1 MLPSACERYS
11 VTELEFGLMINIHA
25 IKYLLRG
32 VEFDAFVDHIWTSKD
47 EPCTDRMRKMLF
59 KLSDYVF
66 NVKYMKGSNLVLADC
81 LSRAPRSNDTEFD
94 VVQPVSFSVS
104 VQTDEE
110 NAHDKELVMPIQ
122 PYTRPVT
129 RAYAKEHG
137 LEVPDIYP
145 QKVSRDNLDISTDS
159 LDISDDLL
167 KQLKFQKQLRNRTIL
182 LLIYTRNWLLV
193 S

>member
-1 MLPSACERYS
+1 
-11 VTELEFGLMINIHA
+11 
-25 IKYLLRG
+25 
-32 VEFDAFVDHIWTSKD
+32 
-47 EPCTDRMRKMLF
+47 MLF

-110 NAHDKELVMPIQ
+110 TSDKELVMPIQ

-129 RAYAKEHG
+129 RAYAKEQG
-137 LEVPDIYP
+137 LEVPD
-145 QKVSRDNLDISTDS
+145 
-159 LDISDDLL
+159 
-167 KQLKFQKQLRNRTIL
+167 
-182 LLIYTRNWLLV
+182 
-193 S
+193 

>member
-1 MLPSACERYS
+1 
-11 VTELEFGLMINIHA
+11 MINIHA
-25 IKYLLRG
+25 FKYLLRG
-32 VEFDAFVDHIWTSKD
+32 VEFDVFVDHSALVQILTSKD
-47 EPCTDRMRKMLF
+47 EPCTDRVRKMLF

-81 LSRAPRSNDTEFD
+81 LSRAPKSNDTEFD

-110 NAHDKELVMPIQ
+110 NAHDKELAMPIQ

-137 LEVPDIYP
+137 LKGLYP
-145 QKVSRDNLDISTDS
+145 QIVYVSDYLSETVEISEAVGEPQ
-159 LDISDDLL
+159 I
-167 KQLKFQKQLRNRTIL
+167 
-182 LLIYTRNWLLV
+182 
-193 S
+193 

>member
-1 MLPSACERYS
+1 
-11 VTELEFGLMINIHA
+11 
-25 IKYLLRG
+25 
-32 VEFDAFVDHIWTSKD
+32 
-47 EPCTDRMRKMLF
+47 MLF

-137 LEVPDIYP
+137 LEVPDLYP

-159 LDISDDLL
+159 LDVSDDLSETVEIPEAVEEPQDPPDL
-167 KQLKFQKQLRNRTIL
+167 DTQLAPE
-182 LLIYTRNWLLV
+182 
-193 S
+193 